1 MLLHQSLVI
10 RTCLSTPTPTPSPA
24 CIISV
29 ATATTAATATT
40 TIATIHVSN
49 STRSMLNT
57 TRAHTMQHTLNTAQ
71 RILEVLGL
79 LVLVGF
85 CGFFFAWAAGTC
97 IDLPEDW

>member
-1 MLLHQSLVI
+1 
-10 RTCLSTPTPTPSPA
+10 
-24 CIISV
+24 
-29 ATATTAATATT
+29 
-40 TIATIHVSN
+40 
-49 STRSMLNT
+49 MLNT